1 MILDTKFRRETSNFK
16 LNIVEE
22 VQRGYSILPPI
33 PDPEVKEC
41 PSIDNYEPGVTP
53 IPGLIGKLPKNLDAC
68 DLVGM
73 IISGLSPSNP
83 TSQTVETINVC
94 ETYPANSKPFYE
106 VPEVNPYPVI
116 RCHGNNFTLWYIPH
130 CGRVITEGF
139 TDWDIYPVE

>member
-1 MILDTKFRRETSNFK
+1 MIADTKFRRETSNFK
-16 LNIVEE
+16 LNITEE
-22 VQRGYSILPPI
+22 IQQNRVSLVPI

-53 IPGLIGKLPKNLDAC
+53 IPGLVAKLPKNLYAC

-73 IISGLSPSNP
+73 IISGLAPDRP
-83 TSQTVETINVC
+83 DCPVVEVVYICDTI
-94 ETYPANSKPFYE
+94 PANSTPFHE
-106 VPEVNPYPVI
+106 VPEVNPYPLLCFYGV
-116 RCHGNNFTLWYIPH
+116 NFTLWYIPH